1 MASILMYVPT
11 GNFLLLFLHLCC
23 TTNQRSILFGY
34 FLHPLAQSSWSPPGF
49 SGVSIAEEVD
59 IIGDKRSGDNT
70 MIDVQIL
77 LEALSNW
84 YLRSACFITEAFS
97 GKKAKLLVFGLLSR
111 SVGLLGFLN
120 YRMSD
125 LLNFAL
131 LQHRLV

>member
-1 MASILMYVPT
+1 
-11 GNFLLLFLHLCC
+11 
-23 TTNQRSILFGY
+23 
-34 FLHPLAQSSWSPPGF
+34 
-49 SGVSIAEEVD
+49 
-59 IIGDKRSGDNT
+59 

-77 LEALSNW
+77 EVLLNW
-84 YLRSACFITEAFS
+84 YLRSVFFTKEAFS

-111 SVGLLGFLN
+111 SAGLLEFLN